1 MQNWVVIRPRQNPIF
16 LRAKPTSF
24 YFPGA
29 KRFHFLLLPWLICY
43 ALLATKV
50 FAQDLDPKDV
60 VISLEQALPIA
71 SAKAKAEFADLDDY
85 ILYSVHPRVLKGDP
99 NGLHWEFVWKAKAF
113 PHHKAL
119 IIRVYMK
126 DGSTIAERE
135 KLAEQH

>member
-1 MQNWVVIRPRQNPIF
+1 MV
-16 LRAKPTSF
+16 T
-24 YFPGA
+24 
-29 KRFHFLLLPWLICY
+29 
-43 ALLATKV
+43 
-50 FAQDLDPKDV
+50 
-60 VISLEQALPIA
+60 SLEQALPIA

-85 ILYSVHPRVLKGDP
+85 ILYSVHPRVLKAGP

-135 KLAEQH
+135 KLAEQY